1 MRLLAVLLV
10 VALAPVQAPAA
21 PPPLDVE
28 SLLQAS
34 ARHYPTILRSLA
46 LQNEARAKAVE
57 VEGAFDLVF
66 EAEAYSRAT
75 GFYDGT
81 SLSGTVK
88 QRLGSMGASVYAG
101 YKLSNGSFPIY
112 EDVRFTNTGGA
123 VKVGALFSLMRDR
136 DIDAQRFSRDDAMLN
151 IREAELNVLL
161 TRIGVQQRALL
172 AYWQWVTI
180 GYQLRVYENLL
191 RIAEERQQ
199 GLEEQIRQ
207 GALARIFLTENAQNI
222 TRRQTLVTMAQRDL
236 AVAANSLSLFYRDE
250 NGVPVTPV
258 QSQLPLGVQ
267 IQQIDQMPL
276 NEAVALTE
284 ALQTR
289 PELALLRTTIERE
302 SNRLALQENSL
313 KPRLDLAIEVQEGGL
328 GAIAEGGPSRDTTDT
343 VVGVTFSVPLQR
355 REARGKIDRSRAT
368 LDARRAEQQL
378 REEQIRVEVRNLVVD
393 LRVARELLSLAA
405 LEVRQSEL
413 LRASERRRFES
424 GASDFFLVNLR
435 EEAAA
440 DARIKLLD
448 AEFKTRVARANLDA
462 ATVNLERLG
471 L

>member
-1 MRLLAVLLV
+1 MRLLAVAV
-10 VALAPVQAPAA
+10 LATLIPAGSLAAPAA
-21 PPPLDVE
+21 LDVE
-28 SLLQAS
+28 TLLNAS

-46 LQNEARAKAVE
+46 LQNEAQARTLE

-66 EAEAYSRAT
+66 EAESYQRAT
-75 GFYDGT
+75 GFYDGIAID
-81 SLSGTVK
+81 GAVR
-88 QRLGSMGASVYAG
+88 QRLGSLGASVYAG
-101 YKLSNGSFPIY
+101 YKISNGTFPIY
-112 EDVRFTNTGGA
+112 EDIRFTNTGGA
-123 VKVGALFSLMRDR
+123 FKVGALFSLLRDR
-136 DIDAQRFSRDDAMLN
+136 DIDEDRFNRTDASLN
-151 IREAELNVLL
+151 LREAELNVLL

-180 GYQLRVYENLL
+180 GYQLRVYKNLL
-191 RIAEERQQ
+191 RIAEERET
-199 GLEEQIRQ
+199 GLEEQVRQ

-222 TRRQTLVTMAQRDL
+222 TRRQTLVTLAERDL
-236 AVAANSLSLFYRDE
+236 ALAANSLSLFYRDD
-250 NGVPVTPV
+250 NGAPLTPV
-258 QSQLPLGVQ
+258 EVQLPPGVQ
-267 IQQIDQMPL
+267 IREIDTMPV
-276 NEAVALTE
+276 NETVALTD

-289 PELALLRTTIERE
+289 PELDLLKTAIERE
-302 SNRLALQENSL
+302 SNRLALQENAL

-343 VVGVTFSVPLQR
+343 VVGLTFSVPLQR
-355 REARGKIDRSRAT
+355 RDARGKIDQSRAK
-368 LDARRAEQQL
+368 LDAKRAEQQL
-378 REEQIRVEVRNLVVD
+378 REEQIRVEVRNLIVD
-393 LRVARELLSLAA
+393 LRISRELLSLAA

-448 AEFKTRVARANLDA
+448 AEFRTRLARANLDA

>member
-1 MRLLAVLLV
+1 MRRFAVALV
-10 VALAPVQAPAA
+10 IALAPAAVSAAPATLNVDA
-21 PPPLDVE
+21 
-28 SLLQAS
+28 LLEAS

-46 LQNEARAKAVE
+46 MQNEARAKAVE
-57 VEGAFDLVF
+57 ADGAFDLVF
-66 EAEAYSRAT
+66 EAEAVSRAT

-81 SLSGTVK
+81 ALSGTVT
-88 QRLGSMGASVYAG
+88 QRLGNLGASVYAG
-101 YKLSNGSFPIY
+101 YKLSNGTFPIY

-123 VKVGALFSLMRDR
+123 VRVGALFSLMRDR
-136 DIDAQRFSRDDAMLN
+136 DIDPQRFGRSDAMLN
-151 IREAELNVLL
+151 MREAELNVLL

-172 AYWQWVTI
+172 SYWQWVTL
-180 GYQLRVYENLL
+180 GYQLRVYRNLL
-191 RIAEERQQ
+191 RIAEERNQ

-222 TRRQTLVTMAQRDL
+222 TRRQTLVTIAQRDL
-236 AVAANSLSLFYRDE
+236 AIAANSLSLFYRDD
-250 NGVPVTPV
+250 NGEPVTPV
-258 QSQLPLGVQ
+258 ETQLPPGVQ
-267 IQQIDQMPL
+267 IRQIDQMPL
-276 NEAVALTE
+276 NESLALTE
-284 ALQTR
+284 AIETR
-289 PELALLRTTIERE
+289 PELALLRNAIERE
-302 SNRLALQENSL
+302 SKRLALRENAL
-313 KPRLDLAIEVQEGGL
+313 KPRLDLAVEVQEGGL
-328 GAIAEGGPSRDTTDT
+328 GAIAEGGPSRDTADT

-355 REARGKIDRSRAT
+355 REARGKIDRSRAN

-378 REEQIRVEVRNLVVD
+378 REEQIRVEVRNLIVD

-405 LEVRQSEL
+405 QEVQQSEL

-448 AEFKTRVARANLDA
+448 AEYKTRAARANLDA